1 MTEKTDKEVM
11 QRAKEEERKI
21 LSLLQAAGINA
32 NKIELLNPVIEN
44 TAWMKIKL
52 DDARETIKNSQIAIT
67 YNNGGGQRG
76 VRENPLFKGYEA
88 LWKSYMAG
96 IGRIFDSL
104 PTEEEP
110 AVVTDESRP
119 QSVLSIIRAKHKELA

>member
-104 PTEEEP
+104 PAEEAP
-110 AVVTDESRP
+110 AIVTDESRP